1 MWCVKTRDYVF
12 LKSYKF
18 CIQFLE
24 IYSLFKP
31 MGTRSEGEGQKESDT
46 YISITD
52 FIGLSTKSDV
62 IKWYLCNDNST
73 KDF

>member
-1 MWCVKTRDYVF
+1 MF
-12 LKSYKF
+12 FFKSYTF

-24 IYSLFKP
+24 IYSRFKP
-31 MGTRSEGEGQKESDT
+31 MGTWSEEKGKKESDT

-62 IKWYLCNDNST
+62 NKWY
-73 KDF
+73 FMQ